1 MNTKSIIA
9 GKSMAGIC
17 CIAETDLFLDSE
29 CVALDI
35 LLLPW
40 LMKQGGERRDFAEI
54 WKVLD
59 TRTDRMIHKV
69 ESMKQRMMKQWRAD
83 FVELRRTADTAERS
97 S

>member
-1 MNTKSIIA
+1 
-9 GKSMAGIC
+9 MAN
-17 CIAETDLFLDSE
+17 ETR
-29 CVALDI
+29 
-35 LLLPW
+35 
-40 LMKQGGERRDFAEI
+40 RRDFAEI